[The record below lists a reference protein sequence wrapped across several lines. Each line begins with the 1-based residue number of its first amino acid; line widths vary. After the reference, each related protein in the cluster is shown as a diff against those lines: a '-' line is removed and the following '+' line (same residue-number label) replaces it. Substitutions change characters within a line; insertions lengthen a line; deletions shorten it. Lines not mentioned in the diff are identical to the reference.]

1 MIEWV
6 EGTRFGWFLGGIFI
20 VAFLAAGYFIYAKI
34 KAKRAEKDILK

>member
-20 VAFLAAGYFIYAKI
+20 VAFLAVGYWIYTRI
-34 KAKRAEKDILK
+34 KARREEEGTLK